1 MSTQDLPPLP
11 EAAVKDMQSL
21 RSMEPSA
28 SLVDR
33 AMARLPEGSA
43 VQTSRKNKDASR
55 ENDSKRRSLF
65 IFMIPAV
72 GIAVSAIFFAAGKV
86 GEPQRK
92 DMMRVEEK
100 TLSLPESGNQWTSL
114 DLQTQ
119 HHADEPAVVHIEVP
133 TNVRVRLPAT
143 NGKDSETNERHCT
156 ERSCIHRFTQ
166 HHGHGVPV
174 RIAVAHPGRY
184 DIHVRHESKFAAMRE
199 HFVVT
204 ASRH

>member
-1 MSTQDLPPLP
+1 MNTDDLPPLP
-11 EAAVKDMQSL
+11 EAAVNDMQSL
-21 RSMEPSA
+21 RGLEPPA

-33 AMARLPEGSA
+33 AMAGLPERST
-43 VQTSRKNKDASR
+43 VQTSRKDGVAIRKT
-55 ENDSKRRSLF
+55 DSKRHSMLV
-65 IFMIPAV
+65 FMVPAV
-72 GIAVSAIFFAAGKV
+72 AIAAGAIFFAAGKFDAPHR
-86 GEPQRK
+86 E
-92 DMMRVEEK
+92 DMVRVEEK
-100 TLSLPESGNQWTSL
+100 ALSLPESGNVWTSL

-133 TNVRVRLPAT
+133 TNVRVRLPAA
-143 NGKDSETNERHCT
+143 NGVDAEANERHCT

-166 HHGHGVPV
+166 HHGKGVPV

-204 ASRH
+204 ASRD